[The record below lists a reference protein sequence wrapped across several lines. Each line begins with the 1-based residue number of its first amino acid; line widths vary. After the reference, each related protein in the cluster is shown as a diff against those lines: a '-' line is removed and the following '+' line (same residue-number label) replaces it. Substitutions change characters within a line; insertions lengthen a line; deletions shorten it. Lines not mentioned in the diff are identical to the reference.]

1 MSLNPVYLTG
11 DRATVTLA
19 ANSQAAAIP
28 PGCRQVRVVNDTGG
42 KIYLTSGVTSPTA
55 STGHTAMQSSATEVF
70 SLEDSHRFIAAY
82 STGSGAVHFLFG
94 PGE

>member
-1 MSLNPVYLTG
+1 MSLYPVYLTG

-55 STGHTAMQSSATEVF
+55 TASHTAMQPATEVF